1 MFLFWVFSP
10 SWFKAL
16 ATETVS
22 TDFWHSHDRSHITMK
37 KNLPKTM
44 CDIFILRPVKVQYV
58 EGFHVRLSILLNRIL
73 KKTLVLMYLVRLQ
86 TRDLRFR
93 GIITSSDLTICTTH
107 LQMVVCGL
115 YPPRIQKT
123 AAVRYVQH
131 FCFLDVQSD
140 TIQKC

>member
-1 MFLFWVFSP
+1 MFLFWVFSL

-58 EGFHVRLSILLNRIL
+58 KDFHVRLS
-73 KKTLVLMYLVRLQ
+73 LMYLVRLQ

-93 GIITSSDLTICTTH
+93 EIIISSDLTICTTH
-107 LQMVVCGL
+107 LQMVVCG
-115 YPPRIQKT
+115 PHPHRIQKT
-123 AAVRYVQH
+123 AAVRYMQH